1 MSQPHLNIIFL
12 SFGNH
17 FSFAS
22 PFQDLSVYHLMWW
35 LDRLQIHQI
44 IFQGLFAG

>member
-12 SFGNH
+12 
-17 FSFAS
+17 SFAS

-44 IFQGLFAG
+44 IFQGLFGG

>member
-1 MSQPHLNIIFL
+1 MSQPHLNISFL
-12 SFGNH
+12 SFGNC

-22 PFQDLSVYHLMWW
+22 PFQDLSVYYLMWW

-44 IFQGLFAG
+44 IFQGLFGG